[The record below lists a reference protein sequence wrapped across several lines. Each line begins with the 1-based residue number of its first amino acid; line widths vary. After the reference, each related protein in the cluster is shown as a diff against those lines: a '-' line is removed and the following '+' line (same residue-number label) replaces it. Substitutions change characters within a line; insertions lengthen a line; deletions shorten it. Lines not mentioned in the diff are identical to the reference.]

1 MKKMRGFKVEMEHL
15 TTAWN
20 WKELDVL
27 QLPPLVGQRNVHC
40 LNIFRH
46 GGGIWLK
53 WKQYMTSKEWSQP
66 LLYVRP
72 ADVLRIASFRPTPKP
87 LEFSSD
93 HRLQTQTWV
102 DELAVFLTDSHD
114 TISKHRGDLQWL
126 RHVIAGSCPD
136 SSLRTCVDIHVAIHA
151 LLRHADKDPT
161 SAMFEPER
169 LRSTDVMPPD
179 QIVALFPGADIPEY
193 PTDSLVHV
201 PGLSTAPPV
210 STLVGP
216 GSMVICRCNADSRC
230 HGKKLLFLLGLVLP
244 NHNDNAHA
252 DADVLVEWWL
262 PSMSKESST
271 APGKKQMLLI
281 CSDHGT
287 PSAPSLLW
295 IYGVRSFHPY

>member
-1 MKKMRGFKVEMEHL
+1 
-15 TTAWN
+15 
-20 WKELDVL
+20 
-27 QLPPLVGQRNVHC
+27 
-40 LNIFRH
+40 
-46 GGGIWLK
+46 
-53 WKQYMTSKEWSQP
+53 MTSIVWSTP
-66 LLYVRP
+66 ILYVRP
-72 ADVLRIASFRPTPKP
+72 VDVARIASFRPTPKP

-179 QIVALFPGADIPEY
+179 QIVALFPGADDIPEY
-193 PTDSLVHV
+193 PAEALVHV
-201 PGLSTAPPV
+201 PGLSTAPPM
-210 STLVGP
+210 STLIGP

-244 NHNDNAHA
+244 NHNDIADA
-252 DADVLVEWWL
+252 DADVLVEWCL
-262 PSMSKESST
+262 PSMSKESSI
-271 APGKKQMLLI
+271 APGKNKN
-281 CSDHGT
+281 G
-287 PSAPSLLW
+287 
-295 IYGVRSFHPY
+295 Y